1 MMEPY
6 VFTHS
11 EVDGNGFQSITVCVK
26 EPEVN
31 ENGLYQSG
39 NLVIFLLN
47 HIKQDTTAYR
57 MRFVNGAP
65 NIDAKLLKKWVDEIL
80 CEKECIEIAKSL
92 F

>member
-1 MMEPY
+1 MEPY
-6 VFTHS
+6 VFSHS
-11 EVDGNGFQSITVCVK
+11 EVDGNGFQSITVCVE

-31 ENGLYQSG
+31 ENGLYQFG
-39 NLVIFLLN
+39 TLVIFSLN

-65 NIDAKLLKKWVDEIL
+65 NIDAKPLKKLTEEIL
-80 CEKECIEIAKSL
+80 CEKECIEISKSL